1 VSPSVLVI
9 IITLI
14 FVGMLLAGSFV
25 YWTIASKR
33 EARARSLSRRLGT
46 LADGNDATNNL
57 FQIKRSEP
65 LVESLGLVGQ
75 HFHKLVRQAGAPYP
89 ASGLA
94 IRIALFALAGGLS
107 LGVMFSFRAGIAGL
121 LLGLIPWLQIR
132 SKAAQRTVQL
142 SEQLPDALDLVGRS
156 LQAGHGIADAMR
168 LCAEEMPLPIAR
180 EFGQVYEEHNLGRDF
195 RECMVELAERNPHN
209 FDVRIFVSSTLLQRE
224 TGGNLIEI
232 LTNISATIRARFIFK
247 GKVRA
252 LTAEARTSAFILGT
266 LPFFVTGALL
276 VLRPDYLTPLFT
288 DSLGRSM
295 LMVSGLLFSSGILLM
310 RSLAQVEV

>member
-1 VSPSVLVI
+1 VSPAILAI

-25 YWTIASKR
+25 YWGVASKR
-33 EARARSLSRRLGT
+33 EARARSLARRLGT
-46 LADGNDATNNL
+46 IADPDDTANL
-57 FQIKRSEP
+57 FQIKQVEP
-65 LVESLGLVGQ
+65 LVESLGFVGRYLEN
-75 HFHKLVRQAGAPYP
+75 LVRQAGVPYP

-94 IRIALFALAGGLS
+94 SRIGLFALAGALV
-107 LGVMFSFRAGIAGL
+107 LGTLFSFRAGMAGL
-121 LLGLIPWLQIR
+121 LFGIIPWLRIR

-142 SEQLPDALDLVGRS
+142 SEQLPDSLDLVGRS

-232 LTNISATIRARFIFK
+232 LDNIAATVRSRFIFK

-252 LTAEARTSAFILGT
+252 LTAEARMSAFILGA
-266 LPFFVTGALL
+266 LPFVVTGALL
-276 VLRPDYLTPLFT
+276 VLRPDYLNPLFT
-288 DSLGRSM
+288 ESLGRSM
-295 LMVSGLLFSSGILLM
+295 LMVCALLFSSGILLM
-310 RSLAQVEV
+310 RGLAQVEV